1 MPVIFSPPRMLCL
14 ICLATLLFVP
24 SAAIAAWSYNTD
36 TDPMTSKKHRFAM
49 VASPTQ
55 HDLGFPYRTVSARL
69 LIRKH
74 PRHGRDIMFIA
85 SGGQIPCHSYSPCVV
100 LLRFD
105 EKPPIR
111 VTSTGPS
118 DGSSTTLFLSGY
130 DKLLREI
137 KQAKTLR
144 IEVEFFSA
152 GSRMFIFDVAGF
164 DEIKFNPDAPK
175 IPAEQPRKK
184 PLLIKDM
191 PTPEHSAI
199 PIARQWNC
207 FNCHQIDQPSTAPSF
222 LSIAQSY
229 RSDPT
234 AFDRMPAVI
243 RKGGTTNWGPTPKP
257 ETQHLSVGES
267 IELTLWILQLQ

>member
-1 MPVIFSPPRMLCL
+1 
-14 ICLATLLFVP
+14 
-24 SAAIAAWSYNTD
+24 
-36 TDPMTSKKHRFAM
+36 MTSKKHRFAM
-49 VASPTQ
+49 VVSPTQ
-55 HDLGFPYRTVSARL
+55 HDLGFPYRTISARL
-69 LIRKH
+69 LVRKH

-85 SGGQIPCHSYSPCVV
+85 SGGQIPCHSYSPCVA

-118 DGSSTTLFLSGY
+118 DGSTTTLFFSGY
-130 DKLLREI
+130 DILLREI
-137 KQAKTLR
+137 KQAKALR

-152 GSRMFIFDVAGF
+152 GSRMFEFDVAGF
-164 DEIKFNPDAPK
+164 DAIKFDPDAPK
-175 IPAEQPRKK
+175 IRTEQPRKK

-199 PIARQWNC
+199 PIAKQWNC

-222 LSIAQSY
+222 LSIAQRY

-243 RKGGTTNWGPTPKP
+243 RKGGTTNWGATPKR
-257 ETQHLSVGES
+257 ETEHLPVGES